1 MKNVKLVLE
10 YDGSKYFGFQ
20 RQSTLKSVQG
30 ELEKA
35 LSWVL
40 KEKIEIAA
48 AGRTDK
54 GVHGKYQVVNFQT
67 NTLIPIEKLAYI
79 INKTLDDDIRIIS
92 SEEVSMDFHARFS
105 AKGRKYLYLMKS
117 RDKYNVFERNYI
129 TFIEDELNIE
139 KFLKIT
145 EVLIGEHDFDSFRKS
160 DCNSRVPVREIK
172 EIQMEKDGDL
182 YKFYIRADSFLKSMV
197 RIIIGSALAVYFG
210 AKENDYIIQKLK
222 NPTLEDEKIVA
233 PAQGLY
239 LYDVEY

>member
-1 MKNVKLVLE
+1 MKNVKLVIE

-40 KEKIEIAA
+40 KEKIEIVA

-54 GVHGKYQVVNFQT
+54 GVHGMYQVLNFQT
-67 NTLIPIEKLAYI
+67 NSLIPSEKLAYI
-79 INKTLDDDIRIIS
+79 VNKSLDDDIRVIS
-92 SEEVSMDFHARFS
+92 SEDVPMDFHARFS
-105 AKGRKYLYLMKS
+105 AKGRKYIYMMKS
-117 RDKYNVFERNYI
+117 KEKYNVFERNYI
-129 TFIEDELNIE
+129 TFINGELDMDR
-139 KFLKIT
+139 FLKIT
-145 EVLIGEHDFDSFRKS
+145 EVLLGEHNFDSFRKS
-160 DCNSRVPVREIK
+160 DCNSRVPVREVK
-172 EIQMEKDGDL
+172 EIHMEKEGDV

-197 RIIIGSALAVYFG
+197 RIIVGSALAVYFG
-210 AKENDYIIQKLK
+210 DKEEDYIVKKLE
-222 NPTLEDEKIVA
+222 NPNLEDEKIVA